1 MFDDSVSH
9 ELIGKILIGRK
20 KITSDQLQEA
30 LKIQRIEHGFI
41 GEILVKLGYLDD
53 LDIVVA
59 LVAQCGLPYISVNKY
74 DIDPAVIRLIPVDTA
89 RQHHVIPLDR
99 IGEVLSVVV
108 SNPLSDELK
117 DKLEKLTG
125 CRVATFIST
134 KREIEEAIGRS
145 YPSS

>member
-1 MFDDSVSH
+1 MFEEGVSH

-20 KITSDQLQEA
+20 KITSEQLQEA
-30 LKIQRIEHGFI
+30 LKIQKIERGFI

-59 LVAQCGLPYISVNKY
+59 LVMQCGLPYISVNKY
-74 DIDPAVIRLIPVDTA
+74 DIDPAVIRLIPVDVA

-117 DKLEKLTG
+117 DKLEVLTG
-125 CRVATFIST
+125 CRVAVFIST

-145 YPSS
+145 YPPL